1 MFCLHGETKIHFV
14 KIVLPLYHFFSVIYS
29 LFSFR
34 LNSDQQLYIMKDQ
47 LSTFYFRNVCCK
59 YLIKWPMYALQYPYL
74 NNGCRIEYYTIQ
86 YLPCLS
92 SLTVYENEMQI
103 FENSIA
109 VDSLEKISSYD
120 VVGSIQPLNN
130 ILMYLYGTY
139 NSLILY
145 YTFNR
150 LKISSGVS
158 IKLTI
163 LIPLLLKLLNTGY
176 QPR

>member
-1 MFCLHGETKIHFV
+1 
-14 KIVLPLYHFFSVIYS
+14 
-29 LFSFR
+29 
-34 LNSDQQLYIMKDQ
+34 
-47 LSTFYFRNVCCK
+47 
-59 YLIKWPMYALQYPYL
+59 MYALQYPYL